1 MDPGPTVEVFSCVS
15 PCQLSSPRPTTLGP
29 TPFHLPSQCM
39 QGGTFGVRLGT
50 PAQPVVGA
58 DMSPHRRL
66 VGICSR
72 RTTLRRPG
80 IPYVCMSRHVTP
92 DNPHRTSVGVS
103 SLGRLLTI
111 LGDINGQTLCVCPF
125 VRSRD
130 PACDG
135 VLYVSFVLHIDHS
148 PPPSGHANLQA
159 NAQPHLHSPPYPPL
173 ATPTHTQS
181 GSSSQTLS
189 PPRHRPTIFNR

>member
-1 MDPGPTVEVFSCVS
+1 MRLPVPVVFPSADD
-15 PCQLSSPRPTTLGP
+15 PRPD
-29 TPFHLPSQCM
+29 PFPSAVSMHAGGHLW
-39 QGGTFGVRLGT
+39 
-50 PAQPVVGA
+50 
-58 DMSPHRRL
+58 
-66 VGICSR
+66 
-72 RTTLRRPG
+72 RTTWDARAACCRCRHVPPSPARWHLFSTYDFATPG
-80 IPYVCMSRHVTP
+80 HSVCMSRHVTL

-111 LGDINGQTLCVCPF
+111 LGDINVQTLCVCPF

-173 ATPTHTQS
+173 PTPTHTQS